1 MVAAQIVMSGMWL
14 QDVDSISSGN
24 SRLLMIFVGMVALAM
39 LVQAIALI
47 MLAVGAAKARKRTMA
62 MIEEIRAKA
71 MPAIDSTQEF
81 VRNYAPKLMTLAE
94 NLAETSTV
102 VRRKAEEFD
111 ATLSDVNNKARVQ
124 AARADDIATTVLT
137 GVAEAVTAIQHG
149 ISVPVREFTGL
160 MNGLKAGLDVLVG
173 RAKGFG
179 RSSRSSHTYREA
191 SRSYREN
198 DIDL

>member
-39 LVQAIALI
+39 VVQAIALI

-62 MIEEIRAKA
+62 MIEEVRAKA

-111 ATLSDVNNKARVQ
+111 ATLSDVNNRARVQ
-124 AARADDIATTVLT
+124 AARADDIATSVLT
-137 GVAEAVTAIQHG
+137 GAAEAVAAIQHG
-149 ISVPVREFTGL
+149 IRVPVREFTGL

-173 RAKGFG
+173 
-179 RSSRSSHTYREA
+179 
-191 SRSYREN
+191 
-198 DIDL
+198 

>member
-1 MVAAQIVMSGMWL
+1 
-14 QDVDSISSGN
+14 
-24 SRLLMIFVGMVALAM
+24 
-39 LVQAIALI
+39 
-47 MLAVGAAKARKRTMA
+47 
-62 MIEEIRAKA
+62 

-137 GVAEAVTAIQHG
+137 GVAEAVNAIQHG

-179 RSSRSSHTYREA
+179 RSSRSSQTYREA

>member
-14 QDVDSISSGN
+14 QDIDSISSGN

-39 LVQAIALI
+39 VVQAIALL
-47 MLAVGAAKARKRTMA
+47 MLAIGAAKARKRTMA
-62 MIEEIRAKA
+62 MIEEVRAKA

-111 ATLSDVNNKARVQ
+111 ATLSDVNNRARVQ
-124 AARADDIATTVLT
+124 AARADDIATSVLT
-137 GVAEAVTAIQHG
+137 GAAEAVAAIQHG
-149 ISVPVREFTGL
+149 IRVPVREFTGL

-173 RAKGFG
+173 RVKGFG
-179 RSSRSSHTYREA
+179 RSSRT
-191 SRSYREN
+191 SRSYQEN

>member
-81 VRNYAPKLMTLAE
+81 VRNYAPKLKTLAE

-137 GVAEAVTAIQHG
+137 GVAEAVNAIQHG

-179 RSSRSSHTYREA
+179 RSSRSSQTYREA

>member
-1 MVAAQIVMSGMWL
+1 MVAAQIVISGMWL

-24 SRLLMIFVGMVALAM
+24 SRLLMVFVGMVALAM
-39 LVQAIALI
+39 LVQAIALVS
-47 MLAVGAAKARKRTMA
+47 LAVGAAKARKQTLA
-62 MIEEIRAKA
+62 IIEEVRAKA
-71 MPAIDSTQEF
+71 MPALDSTQDF
-81 VRNYAPKLMTLAE
+81 VKNFAPKLMTLAE

-102 VRRKAEEFD
+102 VRSKAVEFD
-111 ATLSDVNNKARVQ
+111 ATLSDVNSKARVQ
-124 AARADDIATTVLT
+124 AARADDIATSVLT
-137 GVAEAVTAIQHG
+137 GAAEAVAAIQHG

-179 RSSRSSHTYREA
+179 RSSRPSQNYREA

-198 DIDL
+198 DVDL